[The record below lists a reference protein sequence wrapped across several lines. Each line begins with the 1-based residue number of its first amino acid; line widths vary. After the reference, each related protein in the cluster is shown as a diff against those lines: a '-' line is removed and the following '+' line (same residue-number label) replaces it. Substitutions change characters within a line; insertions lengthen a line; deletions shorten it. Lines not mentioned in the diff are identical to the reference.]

1 MQTKTLV
8 IKTLGEEKPL
18 AMVHASLDGIFQV
31 ESNDEEAKSYF
42 FDLINHVLRENPTLP
57 LLSGRTE
64 MENGKIIE
72 KTVLIHIPRE
82 DVRYLDALC
91 DFLNR
96 EKSEYN
102 GKRFRALLT
111 NV

>member
-1 MQTKTLV
+1 MQTKMLV
-8 IKTLGEEKPL
+8 IKALGEEKPL
-18 AMVHASLDGIFQV
+18 ATVCFGLDGVLRV
-31 ESNDEEAKSYF
+31 ESEDKDAKNYF
-42 FDLINHVLRENPTLP
+42 SGLINHISKGNPTLP
-57 LLSGRTE
+57 ILSGQTE
-64 MENGKIIE
+64 MENGIINE
-72 KTVLIHIPRE
+72 KTISTQVPRE

-96 EKSEYN
+96 EKSEYK